1 MNLRL
6 FLAIVRTRVLLV
18 LFTLLV
24 TIATGA
30 VLTSLQPRRYEAS
43 TFLVVNF
50 DSQNP
55 VQSTGVPAQ
64 LSVSY
69 LATQLD
75 IIRSRKVALKVVEL
89 LQLESS
95 PGAREAYSASGS
107 DNIPFKDWLAAG
119 LMSGLTVEPMPDSRV
134 VSVRYEAF
142 DPNQA
147 ARVANA
153 YAEAFIAT
161 TLELTTEPAKR
172 NAAWFDEQ
180 IRTLRKRLE
189 GAQARLTDFQRQ
201 KGIVALDERLG
212 TETSRLNDLSK
223 SLVEAQQALY
233 DVRSRQL
240 GENHPEY
247 RRAAARERALMTSLE
262 SQKKNILQIR
272 SQRDEL
278 EALARELEVE
288 QQTYA
293 ATLQSY
299 YKAVMESQVN
309 QTNVSVLTPA
319 IPPQNPASPNV
330 ALNMASA
337 TVLGLILG
345 IALAVAV
352 EVLNRRV
359 RSAVD
364 VTEVMETKV
373 LGTV

>member
-24 TIATGA
+24 TVATGA

-43 TFLVVNF
+43 AFLVVNF

-75 IIRSRKVALKVVEL
+75 IIRSRKVAIKAVEL
-89 LQLESS
+89 LQLESN
-95 PGAREAYSASGS
+95 PDARAAYAESGN
-107 DNIPFKDWLAAG
+107 DTIPLRDWLAEDV
-119 LMSGLTVEPMPDSRV
+119 MSGLTVEPMPDSRV

-153 YAEAFIAT
+153 FADAFIAT
-161 TLELTTEPAKR
+161 TLELMTEPAKQ

-180 IRTLRKRLE
+180 IKTLRKRLE
-189 GAQARLTDFQRQ
+189 EAQARLTTFQRQ
-201 KGIVALDERLG
+201 KGIVALDEKLG
-212 TETSRLNDLSK
+212 TETARLNDLSK
-223 SLVEAQQALY
+223 SLVEAQQELY

-247 RRAAARERALMTSLE
+247 RRAASRERALMASLE
-262 SQKKNILQIR
+262 NQKKNILQIR

-299 YKAVMESQVN
+299 YKTVMESQVN

-319 IPPQNPASPNV
+319 IAPQEPTSPNV
-330 ALNMASA
+330 TLNMASA

-345 IALAVAV
+345 LALAVAV

-359 RSAVD
+359 RSARD
-364 VTEVMETKV
+364 VAELIETKV

>member
-6 FLAIVRTRVLLV
+6 FLAIVRTRALLV

-24 TIATGA
+24 TVATGA

-43 TFLVVNF
+43 AFLVVNF

-75 IIRSRKVALKVVEL
+75 IIRSRKVAIKAVEL
-89 LQLESS
+89 LQLESN
-95 PGAREAYSASGS
+95 PDARAAYAESGS
-107 DNIPFKDWLAAG
+107 DTIPFRDWLAED
-119 LMSGLTVEPMPDSRV
+119 LMAGLTVEPMPDSRV

-153 YAEAFIAT
+153 FADAFIAT
-161 TLELTTEPAKR
+161 TLELMTEPAKQ

-180 IRTLRKRLE
+180 IKTLRKRLE
-189 GAQARLTDFQRQ
+189 EAQARLTTFQRQ
-201 KGIVALDERLG
+201 KGIVALDEKLG
-212 TETSRLNDLSK
+212 TETARLNDLSK
-223 SLVEAQQALY
+223 SLVEAQQELY

-247 RRAAARERALMTSLE
+247 RRAASRERALMASLE
-262 SQKKNILQIR
+262 NQKKNILQIR
-272 SQRDEL
+272 GQRDEL

-299 YKAVMESQVN
+299 YKTVMESQVN

-319 IPPQNPASPNV
+319 IAPLEPTSPNV
-330 ALNMASA
+330 VLNMASA
-337 TVLGLILG
+337 TALGLILG
-345 IALAVAV
+345 VALAVAV

-359 RSAVD
+359 RSARD
-364 VTEVMETKV
+364 IAEVIETKV

>member
-24 TIATGA
+24 TVATGA

-95 PGAREAYSASGS
+95 PGAREAYAASGS

-147 ARVANA
+147 AQVANA

-161 TLELTTEPAKR
+161 TLELTIEPAKR

-180 IRTLRKRLE
+180 IKTLRKRLE
-189 GAQARLTDFQRQ
+189 AAQARLTEFQRQ
-201 KGIVALDERLG
+201 KGIVALDEKLG
-212 TETSRLNDLSK
+212 TETTRLNDLSK

-247 RRAAARERALMTSLE
+247 RRAAARERALMASLE

-278 EALARELEVE
+278 EALAREIEVE

-299 YKAVMESQVN
+299 YKTVMESQVN

-319 IPPQNPASPNV
+319 IPPQEPASPNV
-330 ALNMASA
+330 VLNMASA
-337 TVLGLILG
+337 AVLGLILG

-359 RSAVD
+359 RSARD
-364 VTEVMETKV
+364 VAEVIETKV

>member
-6 FLAIVRTRVLLV
+6 FLAIVRTRALLV

-24 TIATGA
+24 TVATGA

-43 TFLVVNF
+43 AFLVVNF

-75 IIRSRKVALKVVEL
+75 IIRSRKVAIKAVEL
-89 LQLESS
+89 LQLESN
-95 PGAREAYSASGS
+95 PDARAAYAESGN
-107 DNIPFKDWLAAG
+107 DTIPLRDWLAEDV
-119 LMSGLTVEPMPDSRV
+119 MSGLTVEPMPDSRV

-153 YAEAFIAT
+153 FADAFIAT
-161 TLELTTEPAKR
+161 TLELMTEPAKQ

-180 IRTLRKRLE
+180 IKTLRKRLE
-189 GAQARLTDFQRQ
+189 EAQARLTTFQRQ
-201 KGIVALDERLG
+201 KGIVALDEKLG
-212 TETSRLNDLSK
+212 TETARLNDLSK
-223 SLVEAQQALY
+223 SLVEAQQELY

-247 RRAAARERALMTSLE
+247 RRAASRERALMASLE
-262 SQKKNILQIR
+262 NQKKNILQIR

-299 YKAVMESQVN
+299 YKTVMESQVN

-319 IPPQNPASPNV
+319 IAPQEPTSPNV
-330 ALNMASA
+330 TLNMASA

-345 IALAVAV
+345 LALAVAV

-359 RSAVD
+359 RSARD
-364 VTEVMETKV
+364 VAELIETKV